1 METDRQAGETTRTNR
16 KRQKE
21 LKNKTKGKG
30 RSARVLILQERNGGS
45 GPFQPAPSLAV
56 VIRETG
62 DKKPSSPRVV
72 GERGPRLQGER
83 VNRSPKHFLVRSRGL
98 PAAVARSSAHM
109 KLRNASAVGENQ
121 AAAMHGGRRRARLLW
136 KALFFPRFCLSSHY
150 TSLFIQPPLVS
161 YFHILL
167 ILLQRAKLSSVR
179 SFCSG
184 INWCCGHFSDWNLK
198 QEAAS

>member
-136 KALFFPRFCLSSHY
+136 KALFFPPFLPLLSLHQLIYS
-150 TSLFIQPPLVS
+150 TSTCFLFPHLVNS
-161 YFHILL
+161 AAESKTILCEEF
-167 ILLQRAKLSSVR
+167 LLR
-179 SFCSG
+179 
-184 INWCCGHFSDWNLK
+184 D
-198 QEAAS
+198 